1 MHAPKIGQLLHN
13 GKYEIRRHL
22 GSGRFGDVFLAIWHH
37 EDGPQRVAIKW
48 FSKDVLTSRE
58 LTSNRGIHQET
69 MLLSSIQHPAIVKIL
84 GFETEEES
92 AFLVEEY
99 LAGGNLHQ
107 VIDSNNSLKDG
118 SNNQFVDPLKIV
130 TLGLALARGL
140 DVVHGRGY
148 FHGDIKPGNICFRDE
163 AKCEA
168 VFVDFGQGGMSD
180 AALLGRTVVGV
191 AATLAYL
198 PPERTGFVKEMGSG
212 ASDLY
217 SLGVSLYEF
226 ASGNNLFLANSPKE
240 IITKILCQIP
250 IPLSQVVPQ
259 FPEPLSAVIDKLT
272 RKNPSDRYQT
282 AAGLVA
288 DLLICYDSLSKQK
301 SIPHFALGRRDKIR
315 ELNYK
320 IPMVGR
326 AEELEHMSQLLDST
340 LKEHGKAIL
349 IGAPSGSGK
358 SRLAAEFSKQARSF
372 GMRILSTKFSEFER
386 NVPFSAIGVALQE
399 YAEWLRAQPEEIKF
413 KWKQKVQGV
422 LKEKGQLL
430 LRRLDYF
437 ADLFPAFPPIQKMPK
452 EDEINLYYDGLALFF
467 TCLDVGSSGIVIFL
481 DDLQWADFESL
492 EIVRRIVDSE
502 KKDKLGRTLFLGTYR
517 SEEVPAEHFLNIKV
531 LSFLTVAQKII
542 LGPLSKHESDQLVGY
557 LIDESGDEVDKLKK
571 TTYSLTNG
579 NPFFIY
585 EYLKSAIS
593 SGVFSLNNTGTAWH
607 FNESMASTMAM
618 TRGAAGLVAER
629 LTRLSRPCFEVLLS
643 ASALGSTVDLLPLK
657 MVVFNRIRHLLHEA
671 PYSKAN
677 DSFAPWLSAGEFN
690 YEKFLEYALDT
701 LKREHLI
708 IISGNSFSFF
718 HDKIREAAY
727 EFLSE
732 EERRPLH
739 YSYADYLVPG
749 YLEREKTS
757 NKIPSKEIFEMA
769 FHVMASKSDESEI
782 QFREFLYLA
791 GQRAVEVFSFGKARE
806 YLSAAAGMFDAKLI
820 ESKFDRA
827 DSEHWIAI
835 HELLADSLALSEQLE
850 SALSL
855 YATLLNKIEDKE
867 HKSIIYAK
875 ISEYNLALF
884 RYPESVNAG
893 MNGLKLLNT
902 PYLLSDLQSIL
913 YIIKNIPK
921 LSFMFLKL
929 KMFGNKF
936 NCDESY
942 ESEIRFRLFVAL
954 QPACFFSKPLS
965 AIANQITFTYPLL
978 LKKDS
983 YFRTM
988 MVMYW
993 GVVAATLGF
1002 AKLSRICFSAGAD
1015 YLDRFPNP
1023 VAKGFMNFVWGYL
1036 LDFPHGHL
1044 EEARTKLNF
1053 AFESLASVG
1062 ESFWRSLS
1070 LQGLVHIDLFGGGT
1084 GESDECSKQL
1094 IALWERVKFEPTS
1107 LSCVMKNFLFLGNY
1121 KEVDKWLHIN
1131 LDAGIK
1137 IRNQGYE
1144 TIDYCYANLG
1154 PGEIYLLRGEYEA
1167 ALPLLKEAFR
1177 VHLVG
1182 FHRVAYCTYSPIP
1195 LASVY
1200 IRLGRPF
1207 TALVPLVF
1215 AWINVL
1221 INARVFLPQTLYV
1234 TAELL
1239 AKIKLVRLAR
1249 FVFEKGL
1256 SIAKRHLWATTVAEG
1271 RLGLGKI
1278 LLEHKP
1284 EYAESLIER
1293 AKSYYIERDQ
1303 VYLVSECEKYFK
1315 GNSVGVKSYRGQL
1328 TGFGLT
1334 GDNLSEMPSVIQMMA
1349 SEKLIE
1355 IFTKLSAI
1363 TALDPLLQAA
1373 LEAFCQCTGADIAI
1387 VFIRIESKWV
1397 PFKAIGTELSQS
1409 GTDFSAEVDH
1419 FFVEQTVF
1427 SNALKPVIRAKVLQ
1441 NSADRPG
1448 GSVFVFP
1455 LSHNQGVAGYCYL
1468 GNIASKDLFNEN
1480 SIAVVAP
1487 ISAQAAIAL
1496 QNISLLENTREKAKV
1511 DAELKATKAVQEAL
1525 LPIQGTTLP
1534 RMSIAH
1540 RYQSATTAGGD
1551 WLAYYFSEVTNRA
1564 YLCVGDVTGHGFP
1577 SALITGVVCGAVF
1590 SSEYVTEALDVKTQ
1604 LSAEKHLNLIAK
1616 AANEALVRTGYRTGR
1631 LMTMCFIS
1639 LDVTTGDVA
1648 YINAGHVPP
1657 LLIQKTPGNLISL
1670 TNPSNHL
1677 GYSVQSE
1684 FQVKSFRISAG
1695 DTLCIYSDGLLE
1707 NTGPS
1712 AQVLKS
1718 KQIKKILE
1726 AHQNVEDACNA
1737 IIEEGQKIWLDTPFA
1752 DDVSLLVAKWNGPV
1766 ELNDISTIA
1775 S

>member
-22 GSGRFGDVFLAIWHH
+22 GSGRYGDVFLAIWHH

-48 FSKDVLTSRE
+48 FSRDVLTSRE

-84 GFETEEES
+84 GFETLDDC

-107 VIDSNNSLKDG
+107 VIESNNSFKDG

-180 AALLGRTVVGV
+180 AALLGRTVAGV

-240 IITKILCQIP
+240 IISKILCQIP

-288 DLLICYDSLSKQK
+288 DLLICYDSLSKHQQ
-301 SIPHFALGRRDKIR
+301 IPHFALGRRDKIR

-326 AEELEHMSQLLDST
+326 AEELGHMAQLLDST
-340 LKEHGKAIL
+340 LNEHGRSIV

-422 LKEKGQLL
+422 LREKGQLL

-437 ADLFPAFPPIQKMPK
+437 ADLFPVFPPIQKMPK
-452 EDEINLYYDGLALFF
+452 EDEINLFYDGLASFF
-467 TCLDVGSSGIVIFL
+467 TCLDIGSSGIVIFL

-492 EIVRRIVDSE
+492 EIVRRIVDFE
-502 KKDKLGRTLFLGTYR
+502 KKDKLGKTLFLGTYR
-517 SEEVPAEHFLNIKV
+517 SDEVPSDHFLNIKV
-531 LSFLTVAQKII
+531 LSFLTASQRII
-542 LGPLSKHESDQLVGY
+542 LGPLTKNESDQLVGY

-593 SGVFSLNNTGTAWH
+593 SGVFSLNNAGTSWH

-629 LTRLSRPCFEVLLS
+629 LTRLPRPCFEVLLC
-643 ASALGSTVDLLPLK
+643 ASALGSTVDLMPLK
-657 MVVFNRIRHLLHEA
+657 VVVFKRIRHLLHES
-671 PYSKAN
+671 PYSEAN
-677 DSFAPWLSAGEFN
+677 DAFAPWLSAGEFN
-690 YEKFLEYALDT
+690 YENFLEYAIDT

-708 IISGNSFSFF
+708 LISGNSFSFF

-727 EFLSE
+727 EFLSAQ
-732 EERRPLH
+732 EREPLH
-739 YSYADYLVPG
+739 YTYADYLVPS
-749 YLEREKTS
+749 YLERENGN
-757 NKIPSKEIFEMA
+757 NKVPSKDVFEIA
-769 FHVMASKSDESEI
+769 FHVMAAKSKKGESH
-782 QFREFLYLA
+782 FREFLFLA
-791 GQRAVEVFSFGKARE
+791 GKRAVEVFSYGKAKE
-806 YLSAAAGMFDAKLI
+806 YLFAAAQLFDSKL
-820 ESKFDRA
+820 ERNDA
-827 DSEHWIAI
+827 LQWVAI

-850 SALSL
+850 SALDL
-855 YATLLNKIEDKE
+855 YETLLHKIEDKE
-867 HKSIIYAK
+867 HKSLIYAK

-884 RYPESVNAG
+884 RYSESVNAG
-893 MNGLKLLNT
+893 ISGLKLLNT
-902 PYLLSDLQSIL
+902 KYLQSDIQSAFF
-913 YIIKNIPK
+913 IIKNIPK
-921 LSFMFLKL
+921 LLYFFGKF
-929 KMFGNKF
+929 KIFGNKLS
-936 NCDESY
+936 CEEAY
-942 ESEIRFRLFVAL
+942 ESEIRLRLFAAL

-965 AIANQITFTYPLL
+965 AVANQISFTYELL

-983 YFRTM
+983 YFRAV

-993 GVVAATLGF
+993 GVLAATLGQ
-1002 AKLSRICFSAGAD
+1002 AKLSRNCFSSGAD
-1015 YLDRFPNP
+1015 YLERFPNP

-1036 LDFPHGHL
+1036 LDFPFGHL

-1070 LQGLVHIDLFGGGT
+1070 LQALVHVDLFGGGT

-1107 LSCVMKNFLFLGNY
+1107 LSCVLKNFLFLGNY

-1177 VHLVG
+1177 VHLVR
-1182 FHRVAYCTYSPIP
+1182 FHRVAYCSYSPIP

-1207 TALVPLVF
+1207 TALFPLIF
-1215 AWINVL
+1215 AWLNVI

-1239 AKIKLVRLAR
+1239 AQIGMVRLAR
-1249 FVFEKGL
+1249 FVFEKGI
-1256 SIAKRHLWATTVAEG
+1256 SIAKRHLWSTTVAEG

-1278 LLEHKP
+1278 LIENKP

-1303 VYLVSECEKYFK
+1303 VYLVNECEKYFK
-1315 GNSVGVKSYRGQL
+1315 GNSVGVRSYRGQL

-1334 GDNLSEMPSVIQMMA
+1334 GDNLTEMPSAIQMMA

-1363 TALDPLLQAA
+1363 TALDPLLQAV
-1373 LEAFCQCTGADIAI
+1373 LEAFCECTGADIAI

-1397 PFKAIGTELSQS
+1397 AFKAFGTELGQS
-1409 GTDFSAEVDH
+1409 GTDFSVEVDS
-1419 FFVEQTVF
+1419 FFIEQTIY
-1427 SNALKPVIRAKVLQ
+1427 SNELKPTIRPKIFQ
-1441 NSADRPG
+1441 SSADRPG

-1534 RMSIAH
+1534 HMSIAH
-1540 RYQSATTAGGD
+1540 RYQSATSAGGD
-1551 WLAYYFSEVTNRA
+1551 WLAYYFSGVTNRA

-1604 LSAEKHLNLIAK
+1604 LSAEMHLNLIAK
-1616 AANEALVRTGYRTGR
+1616 AANEALVRTGFRTGR

-1639 LDVTTGDVA
+1639 LDVTTGEVA

-1695 DTLCIYSDGLLE
+1695 DTLCIYSNGLLE

-1726 AHQNVEDACNA
+1726 ANQNVEDACNA

-1766 ELNDISTIA
+1766 ELNDILTIA